1 MWGNIGKITL
11 PGVLGINHWIV
22 VAVLLIAFCS
32 LFYGFEKKGFNFY
45 FWQYGRNRIMRWKQ
59 FLTPVASMDTE
70 EAKAYMA
77 EHEEGTFT
85 LLDVRQPGEYENS
98 RIPGAKL
105 IPLPELADRLGELD
119 PDKPVIPY

>member
-1 MWGNIGKITL
+1 
-11 PGVLGINHWIV
+11 
-22 VAVLLIAFCS
+22 
-32 LFYGFEKKGFNFY
+32 
-45 FWQYGRNRIMRWKQ
+45 MRWKQ
-59 FLTPVASMDTE
+59 FLTPVKSMDTE

-77 EHEEGTFT
+77 EHEEGSFT

-119 PDKPVIPY
+119 PDKPIIPY

>member
-1 MWGNIGKITL
+1 
-11 PGVLGINHWIV
+11 
-22 VAVLLIAFCS
+22 
-32 LFYGFEKKGFNFY
+32 
-45 FWQYGRNRIMRWKQ
+45 MRWKQ

-105 IPLPELADRLGELD
+105 MPLPELADRLGEVD

>member
-1 MWGNIGKITL
+1 
-11 PGVLGINHWIV
+11 
-22 VAVLLIAFCS
+22 
-32 LFYGFEKKGFNFY
+32 
-45 FWQYGRNRIMRWKQ
+45 MRWKQ

-105 IPLPELADRLGELD
+105 MPLPELADRLGELD
-119 PDKPVIPY
+119 PETCYTILSRGRAQPCCCAAFGRKRVQGSLQSQGWYQGMAGPYSSRPGRDGNDSFERR

>member
-1 MWGNIGKITL
+1 
-11 PGVLGINHWIV
+11 
-22 VAVLLIAFCS
+22 
-32 LFYGFEKKGFNFY
+32 
-45 FWQYGRNRIMRWKQ
+45 MRWKQ